1 MQHRMKK
8 SLALFLAVLMAVLCA
23 PLAFAD
29 DVVTGDCGDH
39 VTYTWNKGAGAVT
52 ISGSGPMWD
61 YDDWINPSPFNE
73 SRNVRA
79 IVIESGVTSV
89 GEFAFSFCI
98 YLQDVSFPYG
108 LETIGKGAFLSTGL
122 KNASLPRTV
131 TRIGELAFHCAD
143 LVSVTLPKGLTA
155 IQNSAFFYNDDLQT
169 LNYTGSP
176 ADWDAIT
183 IGEDAFKNTPLSAPT
198 CYYYGVDG
206 AMNAIDAIGEN
217 DGSDAYLARIAV
229 AAVACMNLTDAEK
242 DMITNFYV
250 LRDAIRTVP
259 DYYFDVVCGDLVG
272 SAINWSTKE
281 VIIGGF
287 GPMRNDAALQ
297 SVFENNPIA
306 VKTLAV
312 TEGVTGVA
320 ERMFKNC
327 DQLESVTLPMSMKT
341 IDQRAFAGCRRLNTI
356 NYPGGPADWNKII
369 IAADAFDSALVS
381 EPTCYYYGVEG
392 AMNAIDDI
400 GDVEY
405 TDECKARIDEA
416 RKAYDRLSD
425 YETTLVTNYAAL
437 TKAEEDYAAL
447 ETAALLA
454 AAKTAA
460 KEELAA
466 YKNADDYRGAQKT
479 ELAEAIAAGEADID
493 AATNSDAVATALAAA
508 KTAIDAI
515 KTDAELTAEEE
526 TAAAAAANQAA
537 ADAVEAKI
545 AAIGKVA
552 YTDESKAKIDEARAA
567 YDALT
572 DAQKDIVGNYTVLTD
587 AEEKY
592 DELEAAARTPDDP
605 VEPTEPDKPADGS
618 GKIHGENC
626 VCYDITGDS
635 LFANIMRFI
644 CAFMCFVLAMQTA
657 LGV

>member
-1 MQHRMKK
+1 MKHTLKK

-39 VTYTWNKGAGAVT
+39 VTYTWNKGTGAVT

-61 YDDWINPSPFNE
+61 YDDDDWNNPSPFNK
-73 SRNVRA
+73 SLNVRA

-89 GEFAFSFCI
+89 GEYACRFCI

-131 TRIGELAFHCAD
+131 TRIGELALLSAD
-143 LVSVTLPKGLTA
+143 LVSATLPKGLPA
-155 IQNSAFFYNDDLQT
+155 SQNSAFFNNEDLQT

-183 IGEDAFKNTPLSAPT
+183 IGEDAFENTPLSAPT

-217 DGSDAYLARIAV
+217 DGSDAHLARIAV
-229 AAVACMNLTDAEK
+229 AAVANMNLTDAEK
-242 DMITNFYV
+242 DMLTNVDV
-250 LRDAIRTVP
+250 LHDAIRTVP
-259 DYYFDVVCGDLVG
+259 DYSFDVVCGDLVG
-272 SAINWSTKE
+272 SAINWSTHE

-297 SVFENNPIA
+297 SFFEDNPKY

-320 ERMFKNC
+320 TRMFKNC

-341 IDQRAFAGCRRLNTI
+341 IDQRAFAGCRHLNTI

-369 IAADAFDSALVS
+369 IAADAFESAPVS

-400 GDVEY
+400 GDVKY

-466 YKNADDYRGAQKT
+466 YKNADDYRDAQKT
-479 ELAEAIAAGEADID
+479 VLAEAIAAGETAID

-526 TAAAAAANQAA
+526 TAAAAAAAANQAA

-545 AAIGKVA
+545 AAIGKVT
-552 YTDESKAKIDEARAA
+552 YTAACKTKIDDAQAA
-567 YDALT
+567 FDALT
-572 DAQKDIVGNYTVLTD
+572 DAQKALVENKGTLD
-587 AEEKY
+587 
-592 DELEAAARTPDDP
+592 AAAKKYAELKAEAEKPTEPDEP
-605 VEPTEPDKPADGS
+605 EEPTEPEEENDK
-618 GKIHGENC
+618 
-626 VCYDITGDS
+626 
-635 LFANIMRFI
+635 LANILTAVMELVK
-644 CAFMCFVLAMQTA
+644 FVILQLIPFLVSLA
-657 LGV
+657 

>member
-1 MQHRMKK
+1 MKHTLKK
-8 SLALFLAVLMAVLCA
+8 SLALFLAVLMTVLCA

-29 DVVTGDCGDH
+29 YVVTGDCGEH
-39 VTYTWNKGAGAVT
+39 VTYTWNKGTGAVT

-61 YDDWINPSPFNE
+61 YDDWNNPSPFNE
-73 SRNVRA
+73 SWNVRA

-89 GEFAFSFCI
+89 GEYAFSFCI

-155 IQNSAFFYNDDLQT
+155 IQNSAFYYNEDLQT

-183 IGEDAFKNTPLSAPT
+183 IGEDAFENTPLSAPT

-242 DMITNFYV
+242 DMLTNVDV
-250 LRDAIRTVP
+250 LHAAIRTVP
-259 DYYFDVVCGDLVG
+259 DYSFDIVCGDLVG
-272 SAINWSTKE
+272 SAINWSTQE

-297 SVFENNPIA
+297 SFFENNHMA

-341 IDQRAFAGCRRLNTI
+341 IDQRAFAGCSSLTTI
-356 NYPGGPADWNKII
+356 NYPGGPADWNKIN
-369 IAADAFDSALVS
+369 IAADAFDGAPVS

-466 YKNADDYRGAQKT
+466 YKNTDDYRDAQKT
-479 ELAEAIAAGEADID
+479 ELAEAIAAGEAAID
-493 AATNSDAVATALAAA
+493 AATNSDTVATALAAA

-545 AAIGKVA
+545 AAIGKVT
-552 YTDESKAKIDEARAA
+552 YTAACKAKIDDAQAA
-567 YDALT
+567 FDALT
-572 DAQKDIVGNYTVLTD
+572 DAQKALVENAATLT
-587 AEEKY
+587 AAAEKY
-592 DELEAAARTPDDP
+592 AELKAEA
-605 VEPTEPDKPADGS
+605 EKPTEPDKPTDPTELEIEPS
-618 GKIHGENC
+618 DDKLLVLIQFVVEM
-626 VCYDITGDS
+626 VKFLLLQVIP
-635 LFANIMRFI
+635 FI
-644 CAFMCFVLAMQTA
+644 ISVTK
-657 LGV
+657 